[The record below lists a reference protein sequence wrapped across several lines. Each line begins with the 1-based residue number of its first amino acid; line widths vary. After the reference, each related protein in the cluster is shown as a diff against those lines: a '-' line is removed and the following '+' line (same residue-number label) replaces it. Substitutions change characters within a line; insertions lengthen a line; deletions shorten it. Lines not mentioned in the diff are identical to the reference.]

1 MPYKDPE
8 KQAEYL
14 REYRTEYMREYRA
27 KLREEKEKAKT
38 DFPFVFRD
46 VIKTVGLTD
55 EELSTVVSMERTAK
69 YVEAVKFLRN
79 LLQEKLKTEYSYSV
93 ENKLAS
99 GQIRSLNAILR
110 HIDPFVLPK
119 MFAKIVFSF

>member
-55 EELSTVVSMERTAK
+55 EELSKVVSMERTDK
-69 YVEAVKFLRN
+69 YIEAVKFLRK
-79 LLQEKLKTEYSYSV
+79 LLQKKLKIEYSYSA
-93 ENKLAS
+93 EGKLPT
-99 GQIRSLNAILR
+99 GQVRSSNAVLR

-119 MFAKIVFSF
+119 IFSKIVFSF

>member
-38 DFPFVFRD
+38 DFPFVLRD
-46 VIKTVGLTD
+46 VIKTVGLAD
-55 EELSTVVSMERTAK
+55 EELSAVISMERTDK

-99 GQIRSLNAILR
+99 GQIRSLTAVLR

-119 MFAKIVFSF
+119 MFAKIIFSF

>member
-55 EELSTVVSMERTAK
+55 EELSKVVSMERADN

-79 LLQEKLKTEYSYSV
+79 LLHKKLKIEYSYSA
-93 ENKLAS
+93 EDKLVT
-99 GQIRSLNAILR
+99 GQIRSLNAVLR

-119 MFAKIVFSF
+119 IFSKIILNF

>member
-27 KLREEKEKAKT
+27 KLREKKEKAKT
-38 DFPFVFRD
+38 DFPFVLRD
-46 VIKTVGLTD
+46 AIKTVGLTD
-55 EELSTVVSMERTAK
+55 EELSTVVSMERTDK

-93 ENKLAS
+93 ENKLSS

>member
-27 KLREEKEKAKT
+27 KLREEREKAKT
-38 DFPFVFRD
+38 NFPFVFRD

-55 EELSTVVSMERTAK
+55 EELSTVVSMERTDN

-79 LLQEKLKTEYSYSV
+79 LLQKKLKIEYSYST
-93 ENKLAS
+93 EDKLAT
-99 GQIRSLNAILR
+99 GQIRSLNAVLR
-110 HIDPFVLPK
+110 HKDPFVLPK
-119 MFAKIVFSF
+119 MFGKIVLNF

>member
-55 EELSTVVSMERTAK
+55 KELSTVVSMERTNK
-69 YVEAVKFLRN
+69 YVKAVKFLRN
-79 LLQEKLKTEYSYSV
+79 LLQEKLKIEYSYSV
-93 ENKLAS
+93 KNKLAT
-99 GQIRSLNAILR
+99 GQIRGLNAVLR

-119 MFAKIVFSF
+119 MFDKIVFNF

>member
-27 KLREEKEKAKT
+27 KLREEKEKAKAE
-38 DFPFVFRD
+38 FPFVFRD

-55 EELSTVVSMERTAK
+55 EEVSKVVSMERADN
-69 YVEAVKFLRN
+69 YFEAVKFLRN
-79 LLQEKLKTEYSYSV
+79 LIQKKLKIEYSYSTKD
-93 ENKLAS
+93 KLPT
-99 GQIRSLNAILR
+99 GQIRSSNAVLR
-110 HIDPFVLPK
+110 HIDPFTLPK
-119 MFAKIVFSF
+119 IFGKIILNF